1 MRVLYFHQHFTTPAG
16 ATGTRAYEFAQYLIE
31 AGHDVTIVCGSYSVS
46 VTGLLEPFVH
56 SRREGMVDGIRVIE
70 FELPYSNR
78 DGFLKRSFT
87 FLKFALRSTGVAIFE
102 KYDLVFATST
112 PLTAS
117 LPGIAAKLIRR
128 KPFVFEVR
136 DLWPELPRAMGAIT
150 NPFVLAA
157 MSALEWVSYRAATRC
172 IGLAPGIVH
181 GIEKHVGPSRVQLVP
196 NGCDLDIFNPAL
208 ETTWRPEGV
217 SADDFLAVFTGTHG
231 MANGLDA
238 VLDAAVILQARGR
251 TDIKFLFVG
260 DGKLKP
266 GLIDRVHREQLYNV
280 CFHDAVDKFKIA
292 DLLRSADV
300 GMQILANVPAFY
312 FGTSPNKFFDYIA
325 AGLPVL
331 NNYPGWVAGLL
342 EEHDCGIAVPPED
355 PLAFADAIAWMA
367 DNPEKL
373 RQMGENARVLA
384 ETRFSRAKLARLFVD
399 VLENAVRH

>member
-16 ATGTRAYEFAQYLIE
+16 ATGTRAYEFAHYLI
-31 AGHDVTIVCGSYSVS
+31 ASGHEVTVVCGSYSVS
-46 VTGLLEPFVH
+46 VTGLSGPFVR
-56 SRREGMVDGIRVIE
+56 SRREGYVDGIRVIE

-87 FLKFALRSTGVAIFE
+87 FSKFALRSTGVAIFE
-102 KYDLVFATST
+102 RYDLVFATST

-117 LPGIAAKLIRR
+117 LPGIAARLIRR

-136 DLWPELPRAMGAIT
+136 DLWPELPRAMGAIK
-150 NPFVLAA
+150 NPLVLAA
-157 MSALEWVSYRAATRC
+157 MSALEWVSYRMATSC

-181 GIEKHVGPSRVQLVP
+181 GIEKHVGPSRVKLVP
-196 NGCDLDIFNPAL
+196 NGCDLDIFDPAL
-208 ETTWRPEGV
+208 ATGWRPEGI

-231 MANGLDA
+231 MANGLEA

-251 TDIKFLFVG
+251 SDIKFLLVG

-266 GLIDRVHREQLYNV
+266 SLIDRVYREQLHHV

-292 DLLRSADV
+292 DLLRSANV

-331 NNYPGWVAGLL
+331 NNYPGWVADLL
-342 EEHDCGIAVPPED
+342 EEFDCGIAVPPED
-355 PLAFADAIAWMA
+355 PVAFADAIAWMA
-367 DNPEKL
+367 DNPEEL
-373 RQMGENARVLA
+373 RQMGENARRLA

-399 VLENAVRH
+399 VLDDAVKH